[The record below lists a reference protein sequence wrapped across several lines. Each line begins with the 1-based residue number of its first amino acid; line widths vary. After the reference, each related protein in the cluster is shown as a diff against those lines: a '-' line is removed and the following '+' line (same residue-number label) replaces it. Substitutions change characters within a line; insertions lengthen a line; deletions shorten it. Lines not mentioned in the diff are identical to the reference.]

1 MPDVLTHSAK
11 DTAAVVSVDRADGP
25 GADGLEQLPE
35 RIRTI
40 ATLRGLGYSFREIA
54 RQFDVTPQ
62 AASIMLSRYRR
73 SLKRLEGS
81 REMKGLS
88 ARAVNALGRRGIRN
102 PEQARRADVLQL
114 LHRERNCGRKT
125 LDEIAQWM
133 LEPRDSHNREQP
145 ADGSRPEV
153 G

>member
-1 MPDVLTHSAK
+1 MN
-11 DTAAVVSVDRADGP
+11 VDRADGS
-25 GADGLEQLPE
+25 GADGLEHLPE

-73 SLKRLEGS
+73 SLKKLEGS
-81 REMKGLS
+81 REMMGLS
-88 ARAVNALGRRGIRN
+88 ARAVNALSRRGIRS

-125 LDEIAQWM
+125 LDEISQWM
-133 LEPRDSHNREQP
+133 LDPRHGQNREQP
-145 ADGSRPEV
+145 ANGSLPEV
-153 G
+153 R